1 MLRAIFTVLLL
12 TTVGLLTAADK
23 APGWL
28 QEMASR
34 EVPAHAADSDAL
46 VLLNERRVT
55 VSADGIVTTSVRK
68 AVRILTKD
76 GRAEA
81 RAAVV
86 YRTDTGKVRS
96 LQAWTLYESGNV
108 KTYNKKDVVDVALA
122 ANDIYNESR
131 YRSISGTGDV
141 DPGSVFGF
149 ESVLEDR
156 SIFTQFLFQFQDE
169 NPALTSRFV
178 LSLPSGWTAKS
189 ITHNHEAIDPLVQ
202 GSTYTWTLNQLPP
215 IPDEPF
221 QPPLGAL
228 VPRVNVSYFPPSGVS
243 ASGQTFSDWNEVG
256 VWLKTLNDT
265 QAVATPEITAKAQSL
280 VEGKQSEFERSCWP
294 SISPGSECRGSFRG
308 FRRHPRN
315 HP

>member
-1 MLRAIFTVLLL
+1 
-12 TTVGLLTAADK
+12 
-23 APGWL
+23 
-28 QEMASR
+28 
-34 EVPAHAADSDAL
+34 
-46 VLLNERRVT
+46 
-55 VSADGIVTTSVRK
+55 
-68 AVRILTKD
+68 
-76 GRAEA
+76 
-81 RAAVV
+81 
-86 YRTDTGKVRS
+86 
-96 LQAWTLYESGNV
+96 
-108 KTYNKKDVVDVALA
+108 VDVALA

-189 ITHNHEAIDPLVQ
+189 ITHNHAAIDPLVQ

-243 ASGQTFSDWNEVG
+243 AGGQTFSDWNEVG
-256 VWLKTLNDT
+256 VWLMTL
-265 QAVATPEITAKAQSL
+265 
-280 VEGKQSEFERSCWP
+280 
-294 SISPGSECRGSFRG
+294 PGFD
-308 FRRHPRN
+308 H
-315 HP
+315 